1 MHHFLTMKNM
11 TAPVRAVAG
20 FTRKAGT
27 QISQGFLQIGSAISR
42 SLATTVLRN
51 KTAGAG
57 EGFAVSVMDDR
68 ARGEKVNYRKAVI
81 AAAIGALLVT
91 GGSIGLNKAYST
103 GQETAQAV
111 VKSGAEQS
119 GSKFLL
125 PIDLQYFSSKGTSEI
140 QTGGRELSLKE
151 WLRQEEEA
159 IKMYDSIR
167 NSTSDVSTIAKN
179 TGIPE
184 WRIQRIK
191 EHVFIKEHAKS
202 SGYGRFDPDYEI
214 AQAWQ
219 RLQNGTHTQKDIEL
233 LNHEIFESK
242 FEGIFK
248 TDYEK
253 AHSAAEKSGRVWRP

>member
-1 MHHFLTMKNM
+1 
-11 TAPVRAVAG
+11 
-20 FTRKAGT
+20 
-27 QISQGFLQIGSAISR
+27 
-42 SLATTVLRN
+42 
-51 KTAGAG
+51 
-57 EGFAVSVMDDR
+57 
-68 ARGEKVNYRKAVI
+68 
-81 AAAIGALLVT
+81 
-91 GGSIGLNKAYST
+91 
-103 GQETAQAV
+103 
-111 VKSGAEQS
+111 
-119 GSKFLL
+119 
-125 PIDLQYFSSKGTSEI
+125 
-140 QTGGRELSLKE
+140 
-151 WLRQEEEA
+151 
-159 IKMYDSIR
+159 MYDSIR

-242 FEGIFK
+242 FEGMFK